1 MIDPHI
7 AELMQAMADGGFA
20 LPDPLEAASLRTM
33 LDAPIPA
40 PPVAIAE
47 RRDVQ
52 IEGDDRN
59 VPARLYHPKPG
70 EMLPIVLFF
79 HGGGWVHGTLD
90 THDRLAARIAVAAE
104 CAVLSVEYRLAPEH
118 PFPAAFE
125 DAMLALHWVKQHHA
139 AIGGDAG
146 RIAVAGDSAGGN
158 IAAALAQAS
167 AGDRAVVHQ
176 LLFYPAL
183 DGRCATASYDAGHAG
198 FLSAAQM
205 RWYWDQYAPGDVRRD
220 PRASVAEGA
229 IPSDLAPATII
240 TAGHDPLHDEGVA
253 YADALTKAGLAAA
266 LHDYPA
272 AIHGFASLIGMVRL
286 ADEAVAIGCEALK
299 RAFAKAAL

>member
-1 MIDPHI
+1 MIDPNI
-7 AELMQAMADGGFA
+7 AALMQAMADGGFA
-20 LPDPLEAASLRTM
+20 LPDPLEAATLRAM

-47 RRDVQ
+47 RRDVTM
-52 IEGDDRN
+52 EGDGRI
-59 VPARLYHPKPG
+59 VPARFYHPRPG
-70 EMLPIVLFF
+70 ETLPIVLFF

-90 THDRLAARIAVAAE
+90 THDQLAARMAVAAE

-118 PFPAAFE
+118 AFPAALE
-125 DAMLALHWVKQHHA
+125 DAMLALQWVKQHHG

-158 IAAALAQAS
+158 IAAALAQAV
-167 AGDRAVVHQ
+167 AGDRSVVHQ
-176 LLFYPAL
+176 LLFYPVL

-205 RWYWDQYAPGDVRRD
+205 RWYWDQYAPGHRRRD
-220 PRASVAEGA
+220 PRASVAEAA
-229 IPSDLAPATII
+229 IPVGLAPATII

-253 YADALTKAGLAAA
+253 YADALTKAGVAVM

-272 AIHGFASLIGMVRL
+272 AIHGFASLIGIVPL
-286 ADEAVAIGCEALK
+286 ADEAVDKACLALK
-299 RAFAKAAL
+299 QAFARTSI